1 MLMRVEDL
9 VVLYSGGAD
18 STLLLRMAE
27 SMGKKPFALMIDYG
41 QLHIKELEFAKK
53 FCDEIKVPYT
63 TVELKNYNVR
73 SGLTTGEKGIYEGVS
88 VYNVPARNSIFL
100 TIAAGIAE
108 SKKIDTVWI
117 GCDYSDRLGL
127 FKDCYQEYFVK
138 VNEMFSIAF
147 SYPIKVEAPLIG
159 FSKQMVLKMLE
170 KSYNVTTKDL
180 FSGYGQFS

>member
-1 MLMRVEDL
+1 MLMRMED
-9 VVLYSGGAD
+9 VVILYSGGAD

-53 FCDEIKVPYT
+53 ICDQEKIEYT
-63 TVELKNYNVR
+63 VVELKNYNVR
-73 SGLTTGEKGIYEGVS
+73 SGLTTGEKGLYEGVS

-100 TIAAGIAE
+100 TIAAGICE
-108 SKKIDTVWI
+108 SKKIDTIWI
-117 GCDYSDRLGL
+117 GCDYSDRIGL

-170 KSYNVTTKDL
+170 TSYGVTEDKLYT
-180 FSGYGQFS
+180 GYREFA